1 MDTDQTIDDTLQSA
15 KRGYQTINKLKRLK
29 KYAGWVSAIVGPI
42 LVALLGFFLFMAII
56 ASLQQQSCFTSNAP
70 L

>member
-29 KYAGWVSAIVGPI
+29 NMLAG
-42 LVALLGFFLFMAII
+42 
-56 ASLQQQSCFTSNAP
+56 
-70 L
+70 